1 MTQLAGLFQ
10 DHRNLLEGFNAFLP
24 PMYHI
29 NIPVD
34 GGAITFTGP
43 NGDF

>member
-1 MTQLAGLFQ
+1 
-10 DHRNLLEGFNAFLP
+10 
-24 PMYHI
+24 MYHI

-43 NGDF
+43 NAAGVQATALRAAELLGIEPF